1 MYFCYKMIVNND
13 ILLSEIN
20 MIQQRWATKKAGG
33 SSHNGRDSHGKRLGV
48 KKFEGKYIIIFSFNF
63 LSYN

>member
-1 MYFCYKMIVNND
+1 MMIVNNEFC
-13 ILLSEIN
+13 LSEVN
-20 MIQQRWATKKAGG
+20 TIQQRWATKKAGG

-48 KKFEGKYIIIFSFNF
+48 KKFGGKCIFIFSFNF